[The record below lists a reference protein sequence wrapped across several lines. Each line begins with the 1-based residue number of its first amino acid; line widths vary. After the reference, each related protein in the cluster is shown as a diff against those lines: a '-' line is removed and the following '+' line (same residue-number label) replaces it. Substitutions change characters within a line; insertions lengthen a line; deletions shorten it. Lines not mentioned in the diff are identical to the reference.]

1 MIYFA
6 YDGSIDG
13 DWVSRYAIQMAARSS
28 PPVLHLVHVHEHE
41 SEPNLANKIERIAHE
56 CRLRGVVLS
65 VSEKPSGQDMFATL
79 TSMLDPAGLVVCG
92 MRTRSHKA
100 ARRGYL
106 KDSVARRLLEHRAF
120 DVLAVKV
127 LHPGFLGVPHR
138 LLLPFHPVL
147 PLPQTGLRFL
157 RLMAA
162 DLHRIHLLEL
172 IPAGRIPLRPG
183 FRGWLSHQRQAAV
196 RRLAVREAELA
207 KLMDAGAGRFDSSIR
222 STDAWPHEVVVRAG
236 RHKSQ
241 LIFMGLPERSLL
253 QRVNGVYPV
262 EEVLRDAP
270 CDVAI
275 FGGKR

>member
-1 MIYFA
+1 MICFA

-13 DWVSRYAIQMAARSS
+13 DWVSRYAIQMAACSQ
-28 PPVLHLVHVHEHE
+28 PAALHLVHVRERE
-41 SEPNLANKIERIAHE
+41 SEPYLAAKIERIVHE
-56 CRLRGVVLS
+56 CGLRGVTLTI
-65 VSEKPSGQDMFATL
+65 SEKPLGQDLFTTL
-79 TSMLDPAGLVVCG
+79 ISMLDPQELVLCG
-92 MRTRSHKA
+92 MRTRGHSA

-106 KDSVARRLLEHRAF
+106 RDSVARRLLEHASF

-138 LLLPFHPVL
+138 LLLPLHPLL

-157 RLMAA
+157 RLMAPN
-162 DLHRIHLLEL
+162 LHRIHLLAL
-172 IPAGRIPLRPG
+172 IPASRIPLRPG
-183 FRGWLSHQRQAAV
+183 FRRWLAQQRQAAAEG
-196 RRLAVREAELA
+196 LALREAELA
-207 KLMDAGAGRFDSSIR
+207 QLLDAGVERFDSSLR
-222 STDAWPHEVVVRAG
+222 ATDAWPHEVVLRAG

-241 LIFMGLPERSLL
+241 LIFMGLPERSLW
-253 QRVNGVYPV
+253 QRLNGVYPI